1 MGEGLLNEHKD
12 PVRRLKFMVAEI
24 KNCTVKVTSFSHEL
38 LVHLTD
44 KSYIINSQF
53 CLALIYYTEVKL
65 TLMYHS
71 Q

>member
-12 PVRRLKFMVAEI
+12 LVRILKFMVAEI
-24 KNCTVKVTSFSHEL
+24 ENCTVKVKSFSHEL

-53 CLALIYYTEVKL
+53 LPGSDLL
-65 TLMYHS
+65 HRS
-71 Q
+71 